1 MACEVVVTDLAP
13 TAFRL
18 QVLGDCALRCFRN
31 MSAGLWDAQA
41 AAPAQ
46 EEEEKKQERR
56 TKLFGYDS
64 VAVQMLE
71 PYGEGA
77 LDGMTLRE
85 IWKGT
90 VKGNKKCAYHSH
102 LAADQAADP
111 WRVGAGIS
119 MTAQALLAAVHNF
132 RSDDM
137 RNLLR
142 PELYTKVKEEVDV
155 LEPVLTAINFGKGS
169 AGQKDAGSFREAKRA
184 KLTASG
190 SVESVLPAKNPTIAA
205 VELRAWL
212 LKEKSPFRS
221 LLFVLSGKNSYYS
234 GHVAELVARAAVQ
247 YKPMSEQDFIQAV
260 AARMRK
266 PEEKEGGNAA
276 ASDGTGL
283 FDA

>member
-1 MACEVVVTDLAP
+1 
-13 TAFRL
+13 
-18 QVLGDCALRCFRN
+18 
-31 MSAGLWDAQA
+31 MSAGLWDAEA
-41 AAPAQ
+41 VAPAQ
-46 EEEEKKQERR
+46 EGEQKPAERR

-64 VAVQMLE
+64 VALQMLE

-77 LDGMTLRE
+77 LDGMSLRE

-90 VKGNKKCAYHSH
+90 AKGNKKCAYHSH
-102 LAADQAADP
+102 LAADQASDP
-111 WRVGAGIS
+111 WHVGAGLS

-142 PELYTKVKEEVDV
+142 PELYARVKEEVDG
-155 LEPVLTAINFGKGS
+155 LEPVLAAINFGKGS
-169 AGQKDAGSFREAKRA
+169 AGQKDTGSFREAKRA
-184 KLTASG
+184 KLTAS
-190 SVESVLPAKNPTIAA
+190 STVESALPAKNPVTAA
-205 VELRAWL
+205 VELRTWL

-234 GHVAELVARAAVQ
+234 GHVAELVARAAVH
-247 YKPMSEQDFIQAV
+247 YKPMSEQDFVQAV
-260 AARMRK
+260 TARMRK
-266 PEEKEGGNAA
+266 LEDKEGSNAA